1 MSVSGDSN
9 MKRNGEQDKEKQV
22 KKQKL
27 LDQIG
32 DRLLP
37 YLTPKHEGF
46 NQLHMTKYGKLLVK
60 EANIVPSEV
69 HQATQKAFL
78 TLLEQGCF
86 FQDLVR
92 IKGKDLLTPVSR
104 LLIGQPGCTY
114 KYLNTRLFA
123 VPWPTE
129 RHKVTYHSDDVMGA
143 CQALTKLNDY
153 LHMETIRALQDMDSL
168 EHPVAANQQ
177 DAACFMENVHY
188 VQQKPGGLGTSS
200 REAFN
205 VTLINYMDPR
215 LMSYLKDEPYFGMGK
230 MAVSWHHDENLV
242 ERSAVAVYSYSCEDA
257 VIDKFGDK
265 AVTGRDPAVW
275 HVGLKIAW
283 DIKTPGL
290 AVPLHPGDCYFM
302 LDDLNATHQHCVLS
316 GLRPRF
322 SSTHRVAECSMGT
335 LDYIL
340 ERCQAIVQNLDK
352 NVDSGTVS
360 LKSLEVPLITQLAET
375 HNEVEFE
382 WLRQFW
388 FQGNRYRKCTDW
400 WQVPMTQLEEMWKD
414 MEMMTNL
421 ALSEVRNETWQGKER
436 HEILNSLWEALSKR
450 QELRK
455 EWKARIFENNVP
467 GLVQDKTLGLNLVLI
482 LHLPLFFC
490 TE

>member
-1 MSVSGDSN
+1 MS
-9 MKRNGEQDKEKQV
+9 
-22 KKQKL
+22 KQKL

-32 DRLLP
+32 DRRLP

-46 NQLHMTKYGKLLVK
+46 NQLHMTKYTKLLVK
-60 EANIVPSEV
+60 KANIVPSEV

-78 TLLEQGCF
+78 SLLEQGCF

-123 VPWPTE
+123 VPWPNE
-129 RHKVTYHSDDVMGA
+129 VHKVKYRSDEVMGA

-153 LHMETIRALQDMDSL
+153 LHAETIQATQNMNTP
-168 EHPVAANQQ
+168 EPPVATIQQ
-177 DAACFMENVHY
+177 DSACYREQH
-188 VQQKPGGLGTSS
+188 VQTEKQKHDGLRPTN
-200 REAFN
+200 RDAFN

-215 LMSYLKDEPYFGMGK
+215 QMSYLKEEPYFGMGK

-242 ERSAVAVYSYSCEDA
+242 ERSTVAVYSYSCEDA
-257 VIDKFGDK
+257 VIDKFSDK

-322 SSTHRVAECSMGT
+322 SSTHRVAECSTGT

-340 ERCQAIVQNLDK
+340 ARCQAVVQNLDK
-352 NVDSGTVS
+352 NIGSGTVS
-360 LKSLEVPLITQLAET
+360 LKSLEVPLITQMAET

-388 FQGNRYRKCTDW
+388 FQGSRYQKCTDW
-400 WQVPMTQLEEMWKD
+400 WHAPMARLEEMWKD

-421 ALSEVRNETWQGKER
+421 ALSEVRKETWQVKER
-436 HEILNSLWEALSKR
+436 HEILNSLWKALSER

-455 EWKARIFENNVP
+455 EWKARCRSQIAR
-467 GLVQDKTLGLNLVLI
+467 NLPADQKPLCHPNWTEDDASMPLPFDLDSVISELE
-482 LHLPLFFC
+482 HLM
-490 TE
+490 